1 MSVTE
6 EQVAIPDKIAEPTSG
21 TALPPFA
28 SLRAFEAVFRFG
40 GIRKAA
46 TRLGLNHAVVSRH
59 VQQLEAWLGGPLVVR
74 SGNRLALT
82 AEGERFHARIAA
94 AFAELQRATEDFTGE
109 RRVRPFRLWCV
120 PGLAIQWL
128 SAQLADFERVNSA
141 FRIEMKPTDL
151 PANVRNHEADADI
164 RYYRDDDPTPP
175 GGLGLRCYELGRPRV
190 IAVASPSVA
199 ETLGRSGAIDIRT
212 LPFLHEEDDREW
224 RSWLRL
230 NGINLTGRLEGP
242 ICWHAH
248 LTIAAARQG
257 RGVALATRFL
267 VDADLNQGTLVEV
280 DMPNTEPV
288 ALGSY
293 VLVAREDRW
302 SDPVLL
308 ALRQFLS
315 VRARTLA

>member
-1 MSVTE
+1 MTG
-6 EQVAIPDKIAEPTSG
+6 EQGAIADKTAEPAIG
-21 TALPPFA
+21 APLPPFA

-46 TRLGLNHAVVSRH
+46 TQLGLNHAVVSRH
-59 VQQLEAWLGGPLVVR
+59 VQQLEAWLGGPLVAR
-74 SGNRLALT
+74 SGNRLSLT
-82 AEGERFHARIAA
+82 EEGERFHARVAA
-94 AFAELQRATEDFTGE
+94 AFAEIQSATEDFTGQ

-120 PGLAIQWL
+120 PGLSIQWL
-128 SAQLADFERVNSA
+128 SAQLADFERANCA
-141 FRIEMKPTDL
+141 FRIELKPTEL
-151 PANVRNHEADADI
+151 PANLQIHEADADI
-164 RYYRDDDPTPP
+164 RYYRDDDPIPP
-175 GGLGLRCYELGRPRV
+175 GGRGLRCFELARPQV
-190 IAVASPSVA
+190 IAVASPSIA
-199 ETLGRSGAIDIRT
+199 NTLGLSSAMDIRK

-230 NGINLTGRLEGP
+230 NGVHLTDKLEGP

-257 RGVALATRFL
+257 RGVALASRFL
-267 VDADLNQGTLVEV
+267 VDADLTQRTLVQV
-280 DMPNTEPV
+280 DIPNTAPV

-293 VLVAREDRW
+293 ILVAREDRW